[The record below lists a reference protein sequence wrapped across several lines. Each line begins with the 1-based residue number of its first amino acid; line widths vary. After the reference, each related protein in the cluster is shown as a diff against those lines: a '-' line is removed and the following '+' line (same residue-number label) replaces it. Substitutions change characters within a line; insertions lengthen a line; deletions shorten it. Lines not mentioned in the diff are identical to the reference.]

1 MCGVVILTTVD
12 IFKLEFISIRFTTF
26 FTLTKISNTK
36 KRQISAYR
44 PFENVSLLY
53 IYFQWV
59 AETTLRTKFPLIT
72 SKKCARLLRHVIG
85 HYKIDALTMFFLRLW
100 KFERLMNS
108 NFDKKWSYL
117 VIYSFWCVYMS
128 IAINA
133 TKWQPFKLS
142 VRHGTLDRSPGHIC
156 K

>member
-1 MCGVVILTTVD
+1 MYDHTFYKQVRISRSDIRPHKKWAVSLVILHMITSIFLRALCGYIWVNILTLSPRGETTVD

-36 KRQISAYR
+36 KHQISAYR

-59 AETTLRTKFPLIT
+59 AAATLRTKFPLIT

-85 HYKIDALTMFFLRLW
+85 HYKIDALTTFFLRL
-100 KFERLMNS
+100 
-108 NFDKKWSYL
+108 
-117 VIYSFWCVYMS
+117 
-128 IAINA
+128 
-133 TKWQPFKLS
+133 
-142 VRHGTLDRSPGHIC
+142 
-156 K
+156 